1 MWLFWPRVELLN
13 GLSLKCIMM
22 HEDRRT
28 GAAFSTRDLV
38 QTIVSPLDLL
48 LLFKKNM
55 EEILFRYVFLPLY
68 VERQCVVFS
77 FLFWFSCPEAFV
89 SCHEVLD

>member
-1 MWLFWPRVELLN
+1 
-13 GLSLKCIMM
+13 MM

-28 GAAFSTRDLV
+28 GAAFSTRDRV

-48 LLFKKNM
+48 FLFKKNM

-68 VERQCVVFS
+68 VERQCGIFFP
-77 FLFWFSCPEAFV
+77 FL
-89 SCHEVLD
+89 VLLS